1 MSDIAAGDVIKFTD
15 NGWTS
20 AGAFRA
26 NEGTVTWTAPAGGV
40 LAGTVVTITSVT
52 PTGTPASAS
61 VGTVS
66 EFNDLNPST
75 AGDQIFAYT
84 GPDSSPTFLF
94 GLNNEGEGLGELYWD
109 PTGGDASDRDLLAQ
123 VNGVAQMGTG
133 FFVLV

>member
-1 MSDIAAGDVIKFTD
+1 MIKFTD

-26 NEGTVTWTAPAGGV
+26 NEGTVTSIAPAGGV
-40 LAGTVVTITSVT
+40 LAGTITSVT
-52 PTGTPASAS
+52 LTGTPASAS

-66 EFNDLNPST
+66 EFSDLNPST
-75 AGDQIFAYT
+75 AGDQIFAYSV
-84 GPDSSPTFLF
+84 PDSSPTFLF